1 MEIVDS
7 RRTTIPMIL
16 GIAGGVLLGIGAFL
30 NWATASVNWDA
41 ISAVIGNIPADVRAQ
56 GTATITGWD
65 IAPGRWM
72 LVTAIVVVIAS
83 GLLAIASNPQAVAFV
98 VIFGGAV
105 GGSMALYKATVGKDG
120 LIDDAARVLTGA
132 ALPGSLHSYVS
143 VSIGIGVWLC
153 VLGGVVA
160 IIAGIIA
167 MVGRRPSI
175 PDRAGA
181 S

>member
-1 MEIVDS
+1 VEGVES
-7 RRTTIPMIL
+7 RSTTIPMVL
-16 GIAGGVLLGIGAFL
+16 GIVGGVLLGAGTFL
-30 NWATASVNWDA
+30 NWAAASVNWDA
-41 ISAVIGNIPADVRAQ
+41 ISAVIGKIPPEVRAQ

-65 IAPGRWM
+65 IAPGKWM

-83 GLLAIASNPQAVAFV
+83 GLLAIASSPQVVAFV

-105 GGSMALYKATVGKDG
+105 GGSMALYKATAGKDG
-120 LIDDAARVLTGA
+120 LIDDAARVLIGA

-143 VSIGIGVWLC
+143 VSIGIGMWLC

-167 MVGRRPSI
+167 MVGGRPSI
-175 PDRAGA
+175 ADLPGA